1 MAEPVRLSLTTFVP
15 FHADDRPDAP
25 LGTLLFRAGLVPDDD
40 LRDAL
45 ETSIIEN
52 RRLGEVLLERGLI
65 EERDFARIL
74 AGQKGLPFVDLQER
88 GIDLAAVR
96 LLSRERAFGWGAL
109 PIGFEGDVPVVAV
122 SDPANRHLFGLIADA
137 LGRKPRFVVVTASQL
152 ATAIGTAYALRSYA
166 GQDEA
171 DETDPLAP
179 VSAAPEQAVA
189 PPSSTTRVLALLA
202 NGERVEVASAPDAAG
217 ALAQARSFIL
227 SLDERRPGEWPFAG
241 GRFLRPD
248 AIVSVDVAEFPRS

>member
-1 MAEPVRLSLTTFVP
+1 LTFELDD
-15 FHADDRPDAP
+15 ADDRPDAP
-25 LGTLLFRAGLVPDDD
+25 LGTLLFRAGLVPEDD

-45 ETSIIEN
+45 EASIIEG

-96 LLSRERAFGWGAL
+96 LLSSERALGWGAL
-109 PIGFEGDVPVVAV
+109 PIGYEGDIPVVAV
-122 SDPANRHLFGLIADA
+122 SDPANRHLFGLVAAA

-152 ATAIGTAYALRSYA
+152 GTAIGTAYALTPNA
-166 GQDEA
+166 KEDGDDDA
-171 DETDPLAP
+171 DPFAP
-179 VSAAPEQAVA
+179 VAASAAPEQAVA
-189 PPSSTTRVLALLA
+189 PPSTRTRVLALLA
-202 NGERVEVASAPDAAG
+202 NGERVEVASAPDAAA

-241 GRFLRPD
+241 RRFLRPD
-248 AIVSVDVAEFPRS
+248 AIVSVDVAEPRRD